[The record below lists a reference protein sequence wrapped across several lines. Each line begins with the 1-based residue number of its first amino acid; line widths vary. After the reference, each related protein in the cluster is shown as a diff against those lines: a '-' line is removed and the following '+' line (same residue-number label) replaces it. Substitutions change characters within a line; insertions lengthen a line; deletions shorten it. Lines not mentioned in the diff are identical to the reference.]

1 MLRRYGRLRRVKSL
15 NSDRRRQ
22 RQTTDQL
29 TSGTLVTTQTFTK
42 TLNIGSNAMIKAD
55 GFDDCILGIAE
66 VWDGNERIHRIV
78 YDALQM
84 VDVLMERDGM
94 SHEEA
99 IEYFEFNIDGA
110 YVGKSTPVFMFRSDL
125 ETIEELAEHLDD

>member
-1 MLRRYGRLRRVKSL
+1 MLRRCGRLRRVKNLS
-15 NSDRRRQ
+15 SARRRMRHFMDQ
-22 RQTTDQL
+22 RM
-29 TSGTLVTTQTFTK
+29 SGTHATSQTFTK
-42 TLNIGSNAMIKAD
+42 TSSIGSNAMIKAD

-66 VWDGNERIHRIV
+66 VWDGNERAHRIV
-78 YDALQM
+78 YDALDM
-84 VDVLMERDGM
+84 VKVLMDRDGM

-110 YVGKSTPVFMFRSDL
+110 YLGKMTPIFMFRSDL